1 MQGFGCFYLRSFLDS
16 SFPAGVTGAAAA
28 VAVAVAAGG
37 GGGLVLLG
45 TLVTTKTVLRLTV

>member
-16 SFPAGVTGAAAA
+16 SFPAGVTGAAA
-28 VAVAVAAGG
+28 VAVAVAAG